1 MNRRPEPR
9 PPARRLA
16 LVAAAAG
23 LALAGCT
30 LGPDYARPPVLLP
43 DRVGMVAGESLGD
56 VGWRSVFRDA
66 VLQALITESL
76 VANRDLVRATYRI
89 EEAAALLG
97 VTRSQYFP
105 TLDGGASFTRLR
117 ASEETGFLPPGA
129 NPYSSVTALSG
140 VAQWELDLWGRIRR
154 GNEAARARLLA
165 SEFDRD
171 ALRTSLI
178 AAVAAGY
185 LDLRAFDD
193 QLAVARK
200 TVTSRLESHELMKL
214 RAELGDISELELGQS
229 EVLLREAEVAVP
241 RFERVIALQEHAL
254 SVLLG
259 RNPGPIPRG
268 GPLDALQ
275 ADVAVAAGLPAA
287 LIERRPDILAAEQQ
301 LAAFNAEIG
310 VARAAYFPTVI
321 LTGQGG
327 VASAELSDLFTGG
340 ATAWA
345 FSPQLTVPIFNAGRI
360 RSNVRGAEA
369 RQQQAV
375 AGYEA
380 VIQTAFRE
388 VFDALV
394 SHETGGRVVDSQ
406 SLLVAALD
414 RVAGLAQERYD
425 NGLSGHLEVLDAERN
440 LFSGELALTEARRQ
454 LLGSVVDAYRALG
467 GGWKE

>member
-1 MNRRPEPR
+1 MNR
-9 PPARRLA
+9 PPATPRGTRLPA
-16 LVAAAAG
+16 LAAAAG

-30 LGPDYARPPVLLP
+30 VGPDYARPPVTLP
-43 DRVGMVAGESLGD
+43 DTMIGAAGASLGD
-56 VGWRSVFRDA
+56 VGWRSVFPDP
-66 VLQALITESL
+66 VLQALITEAL

-97 VTRSQYFP
+97 ITRSQYFP

-154 GNEAARARLLA
+154 ANEAARARLLE
-165 SEFDRD
+165 SEYARD

-178 AAVAAGY
+178 AAVAAGH
-185 LDLRAFDD
+185 LDLHAFDE
-193 QLAVARK
+193 QLAIARK
-200 TVTSRLESHELMKL
+200 TVASRQQSHELMKL
-214 RAELGDISELELGQS
+214 RAELGDISELELRQS

-268 GPLDALQ
+268 GPLDRLQ
-275 ADVAVAAGLPAA
+275 AEVVVAAGLPAV

-301 LAAFNAEIG
+301 LAALNADIG
-310 VARAAYFPTVI
+310 AVRATYFPTVT

-327 VASAELSDLFTGG
+327 VSSAELSDLFTGG

-360 RSNVRGAEA
+360 RSGVLAAEA
-369 RQQQAV
+369 RQRQAL

-380 VIQTAFRE
+380 VIQNAFRE

-394 SHETGGRVVDSQ
+394 SHETGGRVVNSQ
-406 SLLVAALD
+406 TLLVAALG
-414 RVAGLAQERYD
+414 RVAGLAHERYD

-454 LLGSVVDAYRALG
+454 LLLTVVDAYRALG